1 MEDFSREFLMSINNS
16 TIKNILF
23 DEIHFSVEELKS
35 IQKSN
40 EPFTID
46 ELKKLLDEE
55 LSRPI
60 NEMNT
65 NVVEFLI
72 DKING
77 YYLMNM

>member
-16 TIKNILF
+16 TIENILF

-65 NVVEFLI
+65 NAVEFLI

>member
-1 MEDFSREFLMSINNS
+1 MEDFSREFLMSINNL
-16 TIKNILF
+16 TIESILF

-46 ELKKLLDEE
+46 ELKNLLDEE

-65 NVVEFLI
+65 NVVEFLL

-77 YYLMNM
+77 YS

>member
-1 MEDFSREFLMSINNS
+1 MEDFSREFLMSINNL
-16 TIKNILF
+16 TIENILF

-46 ELKKLLDEE
+46 ELKNLLDEE

-65 NVVEFLI
+65 NVVEFLL
-72 DKING
+72 DKINE
-77 YYLMNM
+77 YS